1 MTKNERIQGV
11 SSKGL
16 KFIINPSEQ
25 DWIAN
30 PYEKQENGDGTTL
43 IPIDED
49 IPELAA
55 LHLKYALKAYQVYSG
70 RNRNT
75 FILSDRIVVK
85 LPRNFDGFTDND
97 WEGSIS
103 NSIESFN
110 HPEHIQYPK
119 TKLVFVTEVPIVFMQ
134 RITPLQSTEI
144 TQMFGS
150 EPDWT
155 FSVDCGQVGITRQG
169 RLVAYDYGLR

>member
-1 MTKNERIQGV
+1 MTKNERIQGI

-16 KFIINPSEQ
+16 KFIINPREQ
-25 DWIAN
+25 DWIDN
-30 PYEKQENGDGTTL
+30 PYEKQEADYSVL
-43 IPIDED
+43 IPIDEN
-49 IPELAA
+49 IPELTT
-55 LHLKYALKAYQVYSG
+55 LHLKYASKAYQVYSG

-103 NSIESFN
+103 NSTESFN
-110 HPEHIQYPK
+110 HPEYIQYPK
-119 TKLVFVTEVPIVFMQ
+119 TKLVFVDEVPIVFMQ
-134 RITPLQSTEI
+134 RVTPLQSSEI
-144 TQMFGS
+144 IQLFGL